1 MNRQFL
7 KLFVFSGLFF
17 MAAVLQ
23 VQAQVPVS
31 GFKDSS
37 IVSTKVDTFCSGTT
51 VIFKDTSTN
60 SPNGWSWNFNFS
72 GNANVTEIPASGTST
87 TQNNN
92 IIFTNNTATIQI
104 INVTL
109 VASNSSGS
117 SVNTATKNIY
127 ILPPPPTA
135 VISATPPTICQDS
148 SIAFNSSLSTG
159 NILTWNW
166 NFGTGTPTTSQSSG
180 TIKDTFTL
188 NNPTN
193 VTLTVTN
200 LCGSS
205 SQTFPVVVSTIP
217 SANFVVPAGPNC
229 NHTPINFT
237 DLSNP
242 SSGSVGG
249 VNKWLWT
256 FKNAM
261 PATSALQNP
270 VDSYLVAGIDS
281 VTLIAYNACGAS
293 VPYSTTIT
301 IQNCAKPVAAF
312 TTATDTVCMN
322 SAVQFF
328 NASTNGPNS
337 LSWSFFPASP
347 PYDTSSQSNPITYF
361 NAAGN
366 YVVKLIATN
375 AVGSS
380 TYTQNIYV
388 QSCLPPVAAFNSSI
402 NVCQKSCTTFSNR
415 STGAPFDTIRWIFKG
430 GHPDTS
436 SLLNPPT
443 VCYDT
448 VGTYSI
454 KLILVNH
461 YRFNSVSHFQNDT
474 LIKFITVL
482 PAPRIS
488 ARDTCIYA
496 GDSVKLTAH
505 GNGLITWQPS
515 TYLFSPTGDTVLC
528 TPINKIT
535 YTVTDT
541 TTCPSPDSVVV
552 CVLYKNVYITAS
564 NTFTPDGNG
573 KNDIFKINVN
583 IPVNE
588 YNLKIYNRWGEKV
601 FETSDY
607 HAGWDG
613 TYRGAQQ
620 NSGVYVWI
628 IGYRDLG
635 DNQYKFA
642 NGNVTLIR

>member
-7 KLFVFSGLFF
+7 KLFIFSYLFF
-17 MAAVLQ
+17 VATML
-23 VQAQVPVS
+23 QAQAQTPVS
-31 GFKDSS
+31 NFKDSS
-37 IVSTKVDTFCSGTT
+37 IVSTRVDTFCSGTT
-51 VIFKDTSTN
+51 VYFIDKSTN
-60 SPNGWSWNFNFS
+60 SPTGWSWNFNFS
-72 GNANVTEIPASGTST
+72 ANPNVTPSSANSTS
-87 TQNNN
+87 QNNS
-92 IIFTNNTATIQI
+92 IIYTNNTSAIQI

-109 VASNSSGS
+109 AASNANGNG
-117 SVNTATKNIY
+117 NTFSKSIY
-127 ILPPPPTA
+127 ILPPAPTA
-135 VISATPPTICQDS
+135 VISATPSTICKDS
-148 SIAFNSSLSTG
+148 SITFSSSGSGG
-159 NILTWNW
+159 NILAWSW
-166 NFGTGTPTTSQSSG
+166 NFGSGTPTTSTSSG
-180 TIKDTFTL
+180 SVKDTFTL
-188 NNPTN
+188 NSSTN

-200 LCGSS
+200 LCGST

-237 DLSNP
+237 DLSTP
-242 SSGSVGG
+242 VSPGVGG
-249 VNKWLWT
+249 VNKWLWS

-261 PATSALQNP
+261 PTTSALQNP
-270 VDSYLVAGIDS
+270 VDSYLVSGIDS

-293 VPYSTTIT
+293 LPYSSTIA
-301 IQNCAKPVAAF
+301 ILNCSKPVAFF

-322 SAVQFF
+322 TPIQFF
-328 NASTNGPNS
+328 NASTNGPNLLNWIFQGS
-337 LSWSFFPASP
+337 STASS
-347 PYDTSSQSNPITYF
+347 DSTNPIISF

-366 YVVKLIATN
+366 YNVQLVAQN
-375 AVGSS
+375 SNGSS
-380 TYTQNIYV
+380 TPYVMHMFV
-388 QSCLPPVAAFNSSI
+388 QSCLPPVAAFNSAISI
-402 NVCQKSCTTFSNR
+402 CQKSCTTFSNQ
-415 STGAPFDTIRWIFKG
+415 STGAPFDTVKWFATG
-430 GHPDTS
+430 AHPATS
-436 SLLNPPT
+436 TLLNPPAF
-443 VCYDT
+443 CYDS
-448 VGTYSI
+448 VGVYSI
-454 KLILVNH
+454 KLVVVNH
-461 YRFNSVSHFQNDT
+461 YRYDSVSHFQHDT

-515 TYLFSPTGDTVLC
+515 TYLFSAIGDTVLC

-541 TTCPSPDSVVV
+541 TSCPSPDSVVV

-635 DNQYKFA
+635 DNQYKFI